1 MRSWLVRYGAWILAV
16 VILGGV
22 AVVTGPS
29 AWRFL
34 HMRHRFRRLQK
45 GRASVEDATVLYQR
59 MLHILRHRGFQKPA
73 WFTPN
78 EFAASLPVE
87 TAAAVKPFT
96 EAYQA
101 LRFGGKLEAA
111 PQLGALLKQ
120 LERK

>member
-1 MRSWLVRYGAWILAV
+1 
-16 VILGGV
+16 
-22 AVVTGPS
+22 
-29 AWRFL
+29 
-34 HMRHRFRRLQK
+34 MRHRFRRLQK